1 MPNIGRERAKI
12 VNLRRCLGSTF
23 FQRAYRMSET
33 KFDELVKILK
43 QYLPAKERVGPNGII
58 SPELELSIALRYFAG
73 GSPLDCIASHG
84 LSHTSIWRSI
94 WRIVVAINECEQLHI
109 IFPED
114 HSVQKEI
121 AATFKE
127 KSDVGFDN
135 CVGAINGLLICTE
148 KPTENFAHVM
158 KTGSRAFFCG
168 RKSRFGYNIQAV
180 CDAEGRFLSIWINH
194 PASASDFISFMRSK
208 LYFKLTKP
216 GFLADG
222 LVIFG
227 DNACVSNGFMVTP
240 YKNVRAGPKDDFNF
254 FHSQLRINIERA
266 FGMLVKKWAV
276 LQKPLPCQMGPHK
289 QMALT
294 IALCQLHNF
303 CFGDDDGLPANQSP
317 AISNDLQTTTGAA
330 TAAAT
335 TGSENGN
342 ISNLIDSGDHFDDLT
357 NEELAAEESSRV
369 HLQMRKVV
377 EESGLQRSVI
387 SLNNRNNN

>member
-1 MPNIGRERAKI
+1 
-12 VNLRRCLGSTF
+12 
-23 FQRAYRMSET
+23 MSET
-33 KFDELVKILK
+33 KFDELVKLLK
-43 QYLPAKERVGPNGII
+43 DYLPAKQRVGPNGII

-73 GSPLDCIASHG
+73 GSPLDFIASHG

-94 WRIVVAINECEQLHI
+94 WRIVEAINECEQLRI

-121 AATFKE
+121 AAAFKQ

-135 CVGAINGLLICTE
+135 CVGAIDGLLICTE
-148 KPTENFAHVM
+148 KPTETFAHVM

-168 RKSRFGYNIQAV
+168 RKSRFGYNMQAV
-180 CDAEGRFLSIWINH
+180 CDAEGRFLSVWINH

-227 DNACVSNGFMVTP
+227 DNAYVSNDFMVTP

-294 IALCQLHNF
+294 MALCQLHNF

-330 TAAAT
+330 TAASP

-369 HLQMRKVV
+369 RLQMRKLV
-377 EESGLQRSVI
+377 EESGLHRSVI